1 MGICVNMC
9 CKNKRI
15 SVYMHCA
22 DMHLCICVCMHS
34 CKPFQTIHAYNA
46 RKLRKVHAHKYCS
59 TTQYVHLRKKK
70 KLQYYTVR
78 ASSTQNPCR
87 THVQTMCGCVCTYG
101 VFGCMHFEV
110 LHFRV
115 CIYSQMHIFTHRCV
129 CV

>member
-70 KLQYYTVR
+70 KTAVLH
-78 ASSTQNPCR
+78 STCIFYAKSMQNPC
-87 THVQTMCGCVCTYG
+87 TNNVWM
-101 VFGCMHFEV
+101 CMHI
-110 LHFRV
+110 RR
-115 CIYSQMHIFTHRCV
+115 IWMHAF
-129 CV
+129 